1 MTTKSRSPGRRSD
14 MKVRV
19 VFLLILLLVIASP
32 ITTAQSER
40 EFIDKANGFKITLV
54 GRWRADSYT
63 DAIGR
68 QKTEFIFEKRDQ
80 GLLRITRENLGGSS
94 LKDLVRREIDNF
106 TLCNSCVFTGQEEFC
121 GGALSGIR
129 VSHYFVE
136 GDRRMVGT
144 FYFFQDRESVWILHF
159 NGRAESTG
167 MARETTD
174 AMVRSFSSV
183 WDLY

>member
-1 MTTKSRSPGRRSD
+1 

-19 VFLLILLLVIASP
+19 VLSLISLLVVASP
-32 ITTAQSER
+32 ITTAQAQR

-54 GRWRADSYT
+54 GKWRADSYT
-63 DAIGR
+63 DAVAR

-80 GLLRITRENLGGSS
+80 GLLRITRQNLAGSS
-94 LKDLVRREIDNF
+94 LKDVVRREITNF
-106 TLCNSCVFTGQEEFC
+106 TLCYSCVSTGQEVFP

-136 GDRRMVGT
+136 GDRRMLGT
-144 FYFFQDRESVWILHF
+144 FYFLEDKETVWILHF

-167 MARETTD
+167 MACETTD
-174 AMVRSFSSV
+174 SIVRSFSSV
-183 WDLY
+183 RDLY